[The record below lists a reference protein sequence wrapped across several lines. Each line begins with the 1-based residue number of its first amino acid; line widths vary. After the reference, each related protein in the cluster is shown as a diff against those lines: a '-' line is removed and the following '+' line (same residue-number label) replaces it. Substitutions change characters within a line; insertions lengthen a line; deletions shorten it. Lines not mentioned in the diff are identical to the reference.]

1 MEDTIYRAI
10 VAVSIDEPDFVIPA
24 GEAVYLLSKRRSN
37 ERERERERESYDSH
51 DAGWLKSVLMYR
63 LLCQVGRFGIASRM
77 VKWATLLSRT
87 FVICMACL
95 LDGSVVKLAIQQ
107 QFIESRQL

>member
-37 ERERERERESYDSH
+37 ERERERESYDSH

-95 LDGSVVKLAIQQ
+95 LDESVVVLAIQQ

>member
-37 ERERERERESYDSH
+37 ERERERERAMIH
-51 DAGWLKSVLMYR
+51 MMLAG
-63 LLCQVGRFGIASRM
+63 
-77 VKWATLLSRT
+77 
-87 FVICMACL
+87 
-95 LDGSVVKLAIQQ
+95 
-107 QFIESRQL
+107 